1 MENQDRIKALIEEK
15 KSENGSQSQNTE
27 TDWSIIEESESKG
40 NEESN
45 NASSGESMF
54 SFGNISQTVIVTTI
68 NNKLSDITTKMDLI
82 LNKLDNL
89 EKKVDSL
96 ELQYSTTNRL
106 NNDFESSLIFNNED
120 IRNILNLDNYQV
132 NDQSENTLL
141 QNDLSETSGSNSS
154 QAQQQ
159 FIPTTLSTPT
169 PPYSNNFYSNLIN
182 NDVNRFTNRT
192 FSPNLFRVNSNPS
205 LNSTFT
211 PSMFNATNY
220 LSRNNT
226 TTLNTNSTQN
236 VHAHT
241 ENNTTNQNN

>member
-1 MENQDRIKALIEEK
+1 MENTDKIKALIEEK
-15 KSENGSQSQNTE
+15 KSENASHNQNTE
-27 TDWSIIEESESKG
+27 TDWSIIEESESNG

-45 NASSGESMF
+45 KASASGESMF
-54 SFGNISQTVIVTTI
+54 SFGNLSQTVIVTTI

-82 LNKLDNL
+82 LNKLESL

-96 ELQYSTTNRL
+96 EIKYGANRL
-106 NNDFESSLIFNNED
+106 NNEFESSLIFNNED

-132 NDQSENTLL
+132 NNQSDNTLL
-141 QNDLSETSGSNSS
+141 QNDHSETLGSNNLQS
-154 QAQQQ
+154 Q
-159 FIPTTLSTPT
+159 FIPPGLSTPTPT
-169 PPYSNNFYSNLIN
+169 PPYSTNFYSNLLS
-182 NDVNRFTNRT
+182 NDVNRFTNRS

-211 PSMFNATNY
+211 SNMFNTNNY

-226 TTLNTNSTQN
+226 TNTLNTNSTLNMQ
-236 VHAHT
+236 T

>member
-1 MENQDRIKALIEEK
+1 MENQDIIKAVIEEK
-15 KSENGSQSQNTE
+15 KGESGSQNQNSE

-40 NEESN
+40 NEELN
-45 NASSGESMF
+45 NATSSGESMF

-82 LNKLDNL
+82 LNKLETL

-96 ELQYSTTNRL
+96 ELQYSTANRL

-120 IRNILNLDNYQV
+120 IRNILNLDNYPV
-132 NDQSENTLL
+132 NDQSENPFL
-141 QNDLSETSGSNSS
+141 QNDLSETSGSTIS
-154 QAQQQ
+154 QTQQQ
-159 FIPTTLSTPT
+159 FIPTSLSTPT
-169 PPYSNNFYSNLIN
+169 PPYSNNFYSSLIN
-182 NDVNRFTNRT
+182 NDANRFTNRT

-226 TTLNTNSTQN
+226 TTLNTNSFQN
-236 VHAHT
+236 GHT
-241 ENNTTNQNN
+241 ENNTNQNN